1 MRVKRRRKNIVV
13 LDNSI
18 GKVHRSTRMFVS
30 REEVHRNMAGRATI
44 ILLAVF
50 AGLFGLFGIVSV
62 LTEIMRPEIDNQLPG
77 VSDEAAKFDDSDS
90 LVLAAIKLDDEDE
103 PEKLVLIRFEPSEER
118 IYVSGIPLNT
128 VAGEMTLAQHYAKG
142 ETAQL
147 SRALAELIDCDTV
160 YTMLINYV
168 QQRKLINYFE
178 GITLTLE
185 YDINYQSPNNDRN
198 LNVVA
203 GTRLYTGWETARL
216 LNYPDWEGG
225 EEEHL
230 DMYVYVM
237 TQFLGQNFKNFNEKS
252 LQKFFAHVCAYSI
265 NDIPTNAFHKANAGL
280 LHLSQVNTSGETAMS
295 VDLAPILN
303 EDNNYVFEDDALL
316 LLQAVFGDRDA
327 ESEE

>member
-1 MRVKRRRKNIVV
+1 MRVKRRKKNIVV

-18 GKVHRSTRMFVS
+18 GKVRRSKRMFIS
-30 REEVHRNMAGRATI
+30 REEVHRNLAGRAI
-44 ILLAVF
+44 LILLATF
-50 AGLFGLFGIVSV
+50 AGLFGLLGIVSV
-62 LTEIMRPEIDNQLPG
+62 ATDIMRPEIENQLPG
-77 VSDEAAKFDDSDS
+77 VSEEAAKFDDKDS
-90 LVLAAIKLDDEDE
+90 LVLAAIKLDDEDI

-118 IYVSGIPLNT
+118 IYVSGIHMNT
-128 VAGEMTLAQHYAKG
+128 LSGEMTLAEHYARG

-147 SRALAELIDCDTV
+147 SRALAELVDCDTV

-185 YDINYQSPNNDRN
+185 YDITYQSPNNDRN

-225 EEEHL
+225 EAEHL
-230 DMYVYVM
+230 DMYTYVM
-237 TQFLGQNFKNFNEKS
+237 TQFLSQNFKGFDEKS

-265 NDIPTNAFHKANAGL
+265 IDIPTNSFHKANAGL
-280 LHLSQVNTSGETAMS
+280 LHLSHVNNGETAMS
-295 VDLAPILN
+295 VDLSPTLN

-316 LLQAVFGDRDA
+316 LLQAVFGDRDVQG
-327 ESEE
+327 EE